1 MRLLITG
8 KEGQLASSLKELEPR
23 TEGLEI
29 HSIGRPELELCDAC
43 SIGRTIDAIKPDIV
57 VNCAAYTAVDLAETE
72 REHAFAVNRDG
83 ARNVARSAA
92 SRLIPIIHISTDYV
106 FDGSKNTPY
115 REDDATAPACIY
127 GKSKLEGEQA
137 VAAANSRHIIL
148 RTAWIYSPFGNNFC
162 KTMLRL
168 AQEGRAFGVV
178 NDQLGNP
185 TYAPHLAEAITAIAR
200 HCTATDESAR
210 APWGIY
216 HASASGDATWFDFAL
231 EIFNEA
237 KAYGLTDI
245 SVKPIPTEDF
255 PTPAKRPSNSRLD
268 CTKLAMT
275 FGVKLHEWQEGVALC
290 VARIMQS

>member
-8 KEGQLASSLKELEPR
+8 NKGQLASSLKELEPR

-29 HSIGRPELELCDAC
+29 HAIGRPQLELCDAG
-43 SIGRTIDAIKPDIV
+43 SIERTIDAIKPDII

-72 REHAFAVNRDG
+72 CEHAFAVNRDG

-106 FDGSKNTPY
+106 FDGSKNAPY
-115 REDDATAPACIY
+115 REDDTTAPASIY

-148 RTAWIYSPFGNNFC
+148 RTAWVYSPFGNNFC

-168 AQEGRAFGVV
+168 AQDGRTLGVV

-185 TYAPHLAEAITAIAR
+185 TYAPHLAEAIAAIAR
-200 HCTATDESAR
+200 HCTSADESD
-210 APWGIY
+210 PSWGIY
-216 HASASGDATWFDFAL
+216 HASASGTATWFDFAL

-237 KAYGLTDI
+237 KAYGLTDV
-245 SVKPIPTEDF
+245 SVNPIPTEDF

-268 CTKLAMT
+268 CSKLAMT
-275 FGVKLHEWQEGVALC
+275 FGVKLRQWQEGVAPC